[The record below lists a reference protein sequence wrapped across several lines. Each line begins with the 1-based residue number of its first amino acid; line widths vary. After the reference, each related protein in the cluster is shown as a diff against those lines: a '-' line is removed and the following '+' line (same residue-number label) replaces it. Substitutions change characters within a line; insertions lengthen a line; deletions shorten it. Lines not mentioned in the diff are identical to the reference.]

1 MTSTSHD
8 AHAPLTLVVR
18 EWSRLGV
25 TGFGGP
31 PAHVSLLR
39 KLCVEKHAWIDE
51 AEFEHALAATNL
63 LPGPASTQ
71 MAMYCAW
78 RVRGALGALV
88 GGVCF
93 ITPRLIIIGLAA
105 IFINDA
111 APGWIAGIALGA
123 GAAGGI
129 IGVWWH

>member
-1 MTSTSHD
+1 
-8 AHAPLTLVVR
+8 
-18 EWSRLGV
+18 
-25 TGFGGP
+25 
-31 PAHVSLLR
+31 
-39 KLCVEKHAWIDE
+39 
-51 AEFEHALAATNL
+51 
-63 LPGPASTQ
+63 

-123 GAAGGI
+123 GATGGI
-129 IGVWWH
+129 IVVWWH